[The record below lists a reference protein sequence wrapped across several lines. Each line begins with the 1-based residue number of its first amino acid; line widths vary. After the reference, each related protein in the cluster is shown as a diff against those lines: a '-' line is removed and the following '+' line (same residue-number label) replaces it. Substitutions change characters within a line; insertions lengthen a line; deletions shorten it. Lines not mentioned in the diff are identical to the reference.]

1 MQGIPKILQTR
12 EDFDLTLA
20 LARAGEAHKPAV
32 ARHFAGL
39 AESARHYVF
48 DKTLTADE
56 KPTGPM
62 PDYCVIEPSE
72 QDPVRRQLKLSID
85 PQSRLFG
92 LGYTLAEVASIV
104 TELGVQ

>member
-20 LARAGEAHKPAV
+20 LARDGEAHKPAV
-32 ARHFAGL
+32 ARHFVGL
-39 AESARHYVF
+39 TESARHYVF

-56 KPTGPM
+56 NPAGPM
-62 PDYCVIEPSE
+62 PDYCVTEPSE

-85 PQSRLFG
+85 PQARLFS
-92 LGYTLAEVASIV
+92 LGYTLAEVESIV